1 MHIKFLAH
9 GTGSARAAADYLLGA
24 RDAAGKLRAGVEVLR
39 GDPHQV
45 AAVADAL
52 AFEHKYTSGVI
63 AWAPDDTPTDAQ
75 IGAVLDAFERT
86 AWAGLEPDRYAWAAV
101 VHRERGGGVHVHVLA
116 ARCDLETG
124 RSLNIAPPGWQKF
137 FDPLRDAFNAE
148 HGWSRPD
155 DPARARAQ
163 QPGHRAYVEAAQ
175 LRAGLALEPAPR
187 DLIRDYLLQRVEH
200 GTVRNR
206 ADVVVALHEAGL
218 EVPRQGKNYLTALD
232 PTTGARWRLKG
243 ELYAD
248 DFQRERLD
256 RAVAKTAGDRAPGD
270 RGIDRE
276 RAAEARRELAA
287 RCEQRAAYHRARYGG
302 GDRADARPAAERVAP
317 APGSRPEPLARH
329 LRRELGDDA
338 LAVDAH
344 TGADPD
350 GRRPRRGHRG
360 GPPDAGAARGDHL
373 GDRAPG
379 DRGGAVRSAADRRA
393 GLSALDRGHSTGR
406 EAVERVREIYDR
418 VEQQLTKALR
428 GLSAQYKQAQ
438 QQHAEQVETLRRQ
451 VAQLDGHVTRLARD
465 YRTLAETLRGR
476 WT

>member
-1 MHIKFLAH
+1 MHIKFLAR

-24 RDAAGKLRAGVEVLR
+24 RDATGQPREGVEVLR

-75 IGAVLDAFERT
+75 IGAVIDAFEQT

-101 VHRERGGGVHVHVLA
+101 VHRERDGGVHVHVLA

-124 RSLNIAPPGWQKF
+124 RSLNIAPPGWQKT

-148 HGWSRPD
+148 EGWSRPD
-155 DPARARAQ
+155 DPALARVQ
-163 QPGHRAYVEAAQ
+163 QPGHRAYVEAAH

-206 ADVVVALHEAGL
+206 ADVVAALREAGL
-218 EVPRQGKNYLTALD
+218 EVPRQGQDYLTALD
-232 PTTGARWRLKG
+232 PTTGDRWRLKG
-243 ELYAD
+243 ELYAH

-256 RAVAKTAGDRAPGD
+256 RAIAETAGERTPGD

-276 RAAEARRELAA
+276 RARTARRELEA
-287 RCEQRAAYHRARYGG
+287 RREQRAAYHRSRYGG
-302 GDRADARPAAERVAP
+302 GDRSDARPPAQGLAP
-317 APGSRPEPLARH
+317 APGRRPEPLAWH
-329 LRRELGDDA
+329 LRRELGDGA

-344 TGADPD
+344 PGPDPD
-350 GRRPRRGHRG
+350 GRRPRSGHRG
-360 GPPDAGAARGDHL
+360 SPPDPDAARGDHL
-373 GDRAPG
+373 GDRASG
-379 DRGGAVRSAADRRA
+379 DRGGAVRGAAGRRA
-393 GLSALDRGHSTGR
+393 RLSALDRGHSAGR
-406 EAVERVREIYDR
+406 EAIEQVKELYDR
-418 VEQQLTKALR
+418 VRTAVDEGLAGMRWQMCILLLALN
-428 GLSAQYKQAQ
+428 
-438 QQHAEQVETLRRQ
+438 LR
-451 VAQLDGHVTRLARD
+451 A
-465 YRTLAETLRGR
+465 
-476 WT
+476 